1 VTEKRWLGL
10 KPGDQVCSANDLF
23 TVVVVEQRLGKPARV
38 CLKNKKG
45 VEFWTGAPDQ
55 YEFVSHAPQRKSG
68 LRRAWADAQV
78 AFAKAARW
86 GR

>member
-1 VTEKRWLGL
+1 MTEKRWLGL
-10 KPGDQVCSANDLF
+10 KPGDVVCSAKGHF

-38 CLKNKKG
+38 CLRNKTG
-45 VEFWTGAPDQ
+45 TEFWTGCPDQ
-55 YEFVSHAPQRKSG
+55 YEFVSHAPSQKSG

-78 AFAKAARW
+78 ALAKAARF